1 MWGIQHSRIEHRKRG
16 NVTTDE
22 RDTVLRIVDTYERLL
37 IENSVRKAVMKSLS
51 PRPGEPALEQQVET
65 LIADMSADSETHKH
79 FEEFRAKIR
88 RIADDHS
95 LIELMMQ
102 LSAPND
108 LIN

>member
-1 MWGIQHSRIEHRKRG
+1 MFGDSSSSSNRLWDTRHSRIEHRKRG

-65 LIADMSADSETHKH
+65 LIGDMRFDNEIHQH
-79 FEEFRAKIR
+79 FEQLRQKIR
-88 RIADDHS
+88 KIAEDHS
-95 LIELMMQ
+95 
-102 LSAPND
+102 
-108 LIN
+108 

>member
-1 MWGIQHSRIEHRKRG
+1 M
-16 NVTTDE
+16 
-22 RDTVLRIVDTYERLL
+22 VDTYERIL
-37 IENSVRKAVMKSLS
+37 IESSVRKTVMKSLS
-51 PRPGEPALEQQVET
+51 PRPGEPALEEQVT
-65 LIADMSADSETHKH
+65 VLIADMSMDSEIHKH

-102 LSAPND
+102 LLTPND